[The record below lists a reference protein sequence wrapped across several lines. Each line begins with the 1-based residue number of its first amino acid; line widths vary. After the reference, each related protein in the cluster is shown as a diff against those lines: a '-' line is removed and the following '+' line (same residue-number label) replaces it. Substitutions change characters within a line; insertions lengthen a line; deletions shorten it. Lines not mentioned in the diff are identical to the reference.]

1 MVVVRTSM
9 DALDYHTALNMAMER
24 KAGKSWE
31 QIARRFL
38 FVSGEE
44 AKGAYFRWQH
54 RNNTKV
60 VD

>member
-1 MVVVRTSM
+1 M

-31 QIARRFL
+31 QIAKRFL
-38 FVSGEE
+38 FESAEE
-44 AKGAYFRWQH
+44 AKSAYFRWQH
-54 RNNTKV
+54 RNSIKV

>member
-1 MVVVRTSM
+1 M

-54 RNNTKV
+54 RNNIKV

>member
-31 QIARRFL
+31 QIAKRFL
-38 FVSGEE
+38 FESAEE
-44 AKGAYFRWQH
+44 AKSAYFRWQH
-54 RNNTKV
+54 RNNIKV

>member
-1 MVVVRTSM
+1 MRTSM

-31 QIARRFL
+31 QIAKRFL
-38 FVSGEE
+38 FESADE
-44 AKGAYFRWQH
+44 AKNAYFRWQH
-54 RNNTKV
+54 RNSIKV